1 MYGYIKRQPNGAI
14 RFRVNIPNHEEQGIP
29 LKHDWASTVYRS
41 ISEELPDDM
50 PVPKGKV
57 IRTTTY
63 HDANLMHDLITGRSM
78 SGIITLINQTPI
90 QWFSKKQSTVETA
103 TYGSEYMVARQ
114 ATEQIMDLRYTLRML
129 GIPIDGPSWLFGDN
143 QSVITSSTV
152 PTSTLNKRHNA
163 LSYHRVREAI
173 ASGTIYLMH
182 IPGIMN
188 PSDVLTKFLGYTKFW
203 PLIRPLLFWS
213 GETVNA
219 LQNNVPLTVEI
230 ASILDDT
237 PAGLRGVSSIP
248 CTTGKATV
256 NPTDLITTPI

>member
-1 MYGYIKRQPNGAI
+1 
-14 RFRVNIPNHEEQGIP
+14 
-29 LKHDWASTVYRS
+29 
-41 ISEELPDDM
+41 
-50 PVPKGKV
+50 
-57 IRTTTY
+57 
-63 HDANLMHDLITGRSM
+63 
-78 SGIITLINQTPI
+78 
-90 QWFSKKQSTVETA
+90 
-103 TYGSEYMVARQ
+103 
-114 ATEQIMDLRYTLRML
+114 
-129 GIPIDGPSWLFGDN
+129 
-143 QSVITSSTV
+143 
-152 PTSTLNKRHNA
+152 
-163 LSYHRVREAI
+163 
-173 ASGTIYLMH
+173 MH